1 MREIKFRAW
10 DTTNKKML
18 VPLSGIIWGKP
29 IIPMDY
35 CYGLFNGERP
45 DNYDSMLEEMMIVD
59 DCILMEFTG
68 RIDRLGKEMY
78 EGDIVAYLDNTS
90 QGLVKKTVT
99 ITDIRSLPHFGCSK
113 WEEII
118 GNIYENGDLLK

>member
-1 MREIKFRAW
+1 
-10 DTTNKKML
+10 ML

-68 RIDRLGKEMY
+68 RIDRLGKEVY
-78 EGDIVAYLDNTS
+78 EGDIV
-90 QGLVKKTVT
+90 QGDAIDVQGIVTWISTLPGFTILNPEKTGAFV
-99 ITDIRSLPHFGCSK
+99 LHGG
-113 WEEII
+113 WQII
-118 GNIYENGDLLK
+118 GNIYENGDLLEEAQA